1 MSLLDIDKLISYNHN
16 SLKDNDSRVVNMR
29 MTVDVVGR
37 SVNNNIN
44 LNNIGTENQYQT
56 IT

>member
-1 MSLLDIDKLISYNHN
+1 MLDIDKLISYNHN

-37 SVNNNIN
+37 IVNNNIN
-44 LNNIGTENQYQT
+44 LNNIGTENQYQN